1 MTPQDAVPR
10 RLAQL
15 MVGVR
20 HPSPKAVT
28 LSRHDQELRF
38 DYSGPVSP
46 QSSAAVLR
54 GGVPR
59 TCFPATRSGSPGR
72 PSIPSPIMFSLI
84 SVVPPPI
91 VRALPSRTCP
101 VPFDP
106 LSEPDRLVTA
116 PPPA

>member
-54 GGVPR
+54 GGVR
-59 TCFPATRSGSPGR
+59 RAGYPATGSGSPGR
-72 PSIPSPIMFSLI
+72 PSIPSPTTVSWI
-84 SVVPPPI
+84 SVRPPPT
-91 VRALPSRTCP
+91 VRTLPTTTFRLP
-101 VPFDP
+101 RPPFA
-106 LSEPDRLVTA
+106 RHT
-116 PPPA
+116 